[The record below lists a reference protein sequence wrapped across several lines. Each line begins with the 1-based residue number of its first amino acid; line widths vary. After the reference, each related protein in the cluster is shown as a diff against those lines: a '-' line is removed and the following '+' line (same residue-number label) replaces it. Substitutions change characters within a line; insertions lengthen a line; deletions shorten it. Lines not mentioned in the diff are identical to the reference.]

1 MVERKANED
10 EAVGYG
16 RPPKATQFKKG
27 QSGNPTGRPR
37 KERGLKPIAARVLG
51 EVQRLS
57 GKPKGDR
64 VRYTT
69 LEVVVMTLKQL
80 TASGHVR
87 ASKLYMRFV
96 KRYAT
101 QETGDQEIGYIIL
114 PERLTREEWEA
125 RYSPKDDPPQNM
137 TDVDLSQPAGRA
149 RSRCHSRLLQASRHR
164 T

>member
-16 RPPKATQFKKG
+16 RPPKATHFKKG
-27 QSGNPTGRPR
+27 QSGNPAGRPR
-37 KERGLKPIAARVLG
+37 NKQGLKAIAARVLG
-51 EVQRLS
+51 EEQRLS

-87 ASKLYMRFV
+87 ASKLYMRFFT
-96 KRYAT
+96 RYAT
-101 QETGDQEIGYIIL
+101 PSTSDEGIGFFVF
-114 PERLTREEWEA
+114 PERLTPEEWEA
-125 RYSPKDDPPQNM
+125 RYSPKDDPPRDANGI
-137 TDVDLSQPAGRA
+137 D
-149 RSRCHSRLLQASRHR
+149 
-164 T
+164 